1 MQSQMTL
8 LLGWVR
14 SIGSLAGFSG
24 QSAILVIVITLISRT
39 AGPSRESPRRGK
51 FQRGRVHSTPTRGIT
66 TPLSLS
72 GHAAG
77 LPAEIARMPKSWPQR
92 RAHDQENEASVVA
105 SPFNTRN
112 AEDIK
117 LTAKEA
123 DVGML

>member
-24 QSAILVIVITLISRT
+24 QSAILVITLISRT

-77 LPAEIARMPKSWPQR
+77 LPAEIARMPKSWPER
-92 RAHDQENEASVVA
+92 RAHDQENEASAVA
-105 SPFNTRN
+105 LPFKTRN
-112 AEDIK
+112 AVDIE
-117 LTAKEA
+117 LTAKVA